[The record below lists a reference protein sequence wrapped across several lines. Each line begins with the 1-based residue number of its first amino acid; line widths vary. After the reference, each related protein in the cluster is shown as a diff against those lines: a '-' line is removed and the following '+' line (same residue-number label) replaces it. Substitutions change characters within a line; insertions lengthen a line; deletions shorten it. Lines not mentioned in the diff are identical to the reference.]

1 MARKKRPEE
10 PEKPENT
17 ERYMLTY
24 SDMITLLMTF
34 FIVLYAM
41 SSTNATKYEA
51 LAQSLST
58 AMPGMPGIQ
67 AEGGGGH
74 SLARTDAALRAAPG
88 TGLSPRRAK
97 RATPFMERATSTLS
111 TSINTGSIRVITEA
125 RGVVLALSGDVFF
138 REGQSSLN
146 SDALGTLEAVAG
158 LLRDTSQPIV
168 VEGHTDATPVGRGE
182 AWSSNLGL
190 SAARAVSVAEALEL
204 LGLPAERVSAT
215 GFGDSKP
222 LRANDS
228 PEGRAYNRRVDILIR
243 FDAE

>member
-1 MARKKRPEE
+1 
-10 PEKPENT
+10 
-17 ERYMLTY
+17 
-24 SDMITLLMTF
+24 
-34 FIVLYAM
+34 
-41 SSTNATKYEA
+41 
-51 LAQSLST
+51 
-58 AMPGMPGIQ
+58 
-67 AEGGGGH
+67 
-74 SLARTDAALRAAPG
+74 
-88 TGLSPRRAK
+88 
-97 RATPFMERATSTLS
+97 MERATSTLS

-168 VEGHTDATPVGRGE
+168 IEGHTDATPVGRGE